1 MLCDRA
7 KEICRGGGTSKTVE
21 PLGGLRRAIIVSYPP
36 DTRSTLRICA
46 KMPGRQPYGGRAVGV
61 RWGHHG

>member
-21 PLGGLRRAIIVSYPP
+21 PLGGLRRAIIVS
-36 DTRSTLRICA
+36 
-46 KMPGRQPYGGRAVGV
+46 
-61 RWGHHG
+61 